1 MLMKKGLVVFSVPEV
16 VFIRIFFGFVALLP
30 FSVCSI
36 KSLSKKQIEILTL
49 IGIVET
55 LIPMFC
61 FAISLVHV
69 DSGLDGILGALT
81 PVYVLFLGYIF
92 FRDRI
97 CISEIVGVLFC
108 VVGTMLIF
116 IIESRGVTCINHYL
130 LIGMLGN
137 ILYGCSSNLVKRYCS
152 NIGSVCIVGV
162 SLFAIGILSGVF
174 CVMNTDIPAKIVN
187 NPNGLKALLALAFVG
202 IINLGFANV
211 LFTIIIKRESPM
223 FVSVESV
230 LSPIFAVLLGII
242 DGERLNYVHF
252 LGFLMMIIGIFYLN
266 RKRREHSTCLL

>member
-1 MLMKKGLVVFSVPEV
+1 
-16 VFIRIFFGFVALLP
+16 
-30 FSVCSI
+30 
-36 KSLSKKQIEILTL
+36 
-49 IGIVET
+49 
-55 LIPMFC
+55 MFC

-211 LFTIIIKRESPM
+211 LFTIIIKRELGFANVLFTIIIKRESPM